1 MGEQRETERQSEE
14 KNGVFS
20 LLDWVQSLVYAV
32 TVGILIFTLFLRPIT
47 VEGSSMKP
55 TLLNGDEVL
64 VSDLFY
70 HPVAGDVVVLRQL
83 RYSETPLVK
92 RIIAL
97 GGDTVEIDFD
107 EGVVYVNEIALQ
119 ETYIAEKTH
128 DRENF
133 EGPLTVPEGCVF
145 VMGDNRNASTDSRSS
160 AIGVVDERS
169 IIGKVFWILFSID
182 PSTGARSY
190 QRFGGVE

>member
-1 MGEQRETERQSEE
+1 MEE
-14 KNGVFS
+14 KKRTQGRTQENSSAFS

-32 TVGILIFTLFLRPIT
+32 TVGILIFTFFLRPIT

-55 TLLNGDEVL
+55 TLYSGDEVL

-70 HPVAGDVVVLRQL
+70 HPGAGDIVVLRQL

-92 RIIAL
+92 RVIAL
-97 GGDTVEIDFD
+97 GGDTVDIDFD
-107 EGVVYVNEIALQ
+107 AGVVYVNGIAQQ
-119 ETYIAEKTH
+119 ENYIAEKTY

-145 VMGDNRNASTDSRSS
+145 VMGDNRNASTDSRSA

-169 IIGKVFWILFSID
+169 IIGKVFWILFSVD
-182 PSTGARSY
+182 PVTGARSY
-190 QRFGGVE
+190 GRFGGVE

>member
-1 MGEQRETERQSEE
+1 MEEDRKAQGRE
-14 KNGVFS
+14 KNKNDAFS

-55 TLLNGDEVL
+55 TLLNGDEVV

-70 HPVAGDVVVLRQL
+70 HPAAGDIVVLRQK

-97 GGDTVEIDFD
+97 GGDTVDIDFD
-107 EGVVYVNEIALQ
+107 AGVVYVNGIAQ
-119 ETYIAEKTH
+119 EEDYIAEKTH

-169 IIGKVFWILFSID
+169 IIGKVFWILFSVD
-182 PSTGARSY
+182 PVTGARSY
-190 QRFGGVE
+190 GRFGGVE